1 MSLALLLP
9 AGRNSKVRF
18 YNMHFILRYCSNEYP
33 AVKSGAVHRSSKYKK
48 KRYMTQQQSKQGLGT
63 GYESSAFTKNIPSPK
78 VTVASTA
85 GIYYRNNVPWSRVAV
100 HNKWQYATIGS
111 TQQLAVHNK
120 CLYATSGSTQQ
131 LAVHNKCQYAT
142 SGSTQQLAVH
152 NKCQYATSGST
163 QVDNRS
169 GSEDCVT

>member
-1 MSLALLLP
+1 
-9 AGRNSKVRF
+9 
-18 YNMHFILRYCSNEYP
+18 
-33 AVKSGAVHRSSKYKK
+33 
-48 KRYMTQQQSKQGLGT
+48 MTQQQSKQGLGT

-142 SGSTQQLAVH
+142 SGSTQ
-152 NKCQYATSGST
+152 
-163 QVDNRS
+163 VDNRS
-169 GSEDCVT
+169 GSEDCVTWAGRCCKTPLRRDATATTRIPLRGSSRFRPRFLYYWSYRAGILLTFVKREKTNLLFLENFRFFW